1 MSVGS
6 DVRKKIELWFEAF
19 GHLVY
24 QYRWVSLILMLVL
37 LGGLGTQLPKLRIDT
52 STEGFYH
59 EEDPALLTYN
69 EFRRQFGRDDLIIVA
84 IEPTDVFDQNILKK
98 LKAFHKDLEK
108 EVPYIDDIISMVNV
122 RNTRGE
128 GDRLIVEDLLEK
140 WPEDEAALTALR
152 QRVMSNPLYLNR
164 LISED
169 GRFTAVAIKMNT
181 YTSLGIKADA
191 LQGFDEAE
199 PTAPDIY
206 SEAVQDN
213 LNMEGQADVST
224 GKPPFLT
231 DKEKS
236 AAVEAVQNVLSRY
249 QAPDFKLFHA
259 GSPAVEQ
266 VTKQLMLKDQSRFVA
281 LVILTIGL
289 CLLVMFRRI
298 SGVLLPLLV
307 VACALVSTLGLM
319 AVFKVPIKPP
329 TMTLPSLLLAVG
341 VTYSIHILS
350 LFYRRF
356 KETGDREEAICQSL
370 GHSVLAIVMTSLT
383 TAAGLA
389 SFSTSNVAPIADLG
403 IFACIGVML
412 AMIYTI
418 ILMPTF
424 LAIIPIRIKGRA
436 GAPSSRTL
444 MDRVLD
450 ATADFATS
458 YPKGIIIMSSI
469 LLVLSIFGASRLN
482 FSHNVLTWLPKN
494 IPVRQATEKIDH
506 DLKGTVALEV
516 IVDTKRENGLY
527 NVEILNKLED
537 LARQIEEINEGDLFV
552 GKATSV
558 VDILKEIHKAL
569 NENRAEF
576 YAIPKDSK
584 LIPQEFLLF
593 ENSGS
598 DDLEDVVDSQFS
610 QARFTI
616 KVPWL
621 DALWYVPFIDHI
633 ESLFQQALGDKAT
646 ITVTGMMAL
655 LGRSFH
661 AAIHSA
667 AASYVIAGIVIT
679 LMMIVMIGSI
689 GLGLISMI
697 PSLLA
702 ILLVMGIMVL
712 FGFPFDMF
720 TMLIGSI
727 AIGLAVDNMIHLMH
741 NFRRYYGE
749 TNNIRL
755 AFRETFHTAGRAL
768 LVATVV
774 LSLGFFIYMFASM
787 NNLFHFGLLTGIAII
802 LALVANF
809 ILAPAFVT
817 LITRP
822 ASPAEKEVNHY
833 ENYK

>member
-1 MSVGS
+1 MAVGS
-6 DVRKKIELWFEAF
+6 GVRKKIELWFEAF

-37 LGGLGTQLPKLRIDT
+37 VGGMSTQLPKLTFDI

-59 EEDPALLTYN
+59 KKDPALLTYN

-84 IEPTDVFDQNILKK
+84 IEPTDVFDQNFLTK
-98 LKAFHKDLEK
+98 LKSFHKDLEK
-108 EVPYIDDIISMVNV
+108 EVPYIDDITSMVNA

-140 WPEDEAALTALR
+140 WPEDEAALTAMR

-169 GRFTAVAIKMNT
+169 GRFTSVVIKMNR
-181 YTSLGIKADA
+181 YTSLGIKVDA

-199 PTAPDIY
+199 PTA
-206 SEAVQDN
+206 SVG
-213 LNMEGQADVST
+213 GQADASIEEPT
-224 GKPPFLT
+224 FLT
-231 DKEKS
+231 YEEKS
-236 AAVEAVQNVLSRY
+236 AAVEAVQKVLSRY
-249 QAPDFKLFHA
+249 QAPDFKLFLA
-259 GSPAVEQ
+259 GSPVVEH
-266 VTKQLMLKDQSRFVA
+266 VTIQLMLKDQSRFVA

-289 CLLVMFRRI
+289 CLFVMFRRI
-298 SGVLLPLLV
+298 SGVLLPLFV
-307 VACALVSTLGLM
+307 VACAVVSTLGLM
-319 AVFKVPIKPP
+319 AVFKVPIKAP
-329 TMTLPSLLLAVG
+329 TMVLPSLLLAVG
-341 VTYSIHILS
+341 VTDSIHILS
-350 LFYRRF
+350 LFYQRL
-356 KETGDREEAICQSL
+356 KKPGDREQAICDAL
-370 GHSVLAIVMTSLT
+370 GHSALAIVMTSLT

-389 SFSTSNVAPIADLG
+389 SFATAQLASIAGLG
-403 IFACIGVML
+403 IFASIGVML
-412 AMIYTI
+412 AMVYTI
-418 ILMPTF
+418 ILLPTF

-436 GAPSSRTL
+436 GVPGSRTL
-444 MDRVLD
+444 IDRILD
-450 ATADFATS
+450 ATADFATG
-458 YPKGIIIMSSI
+458 YPKVIIAVSLILLALSI
-469 LLVLSIFGASRLN
+469 LGVSRLT
-482 FSHNVLTWLPKN
+482 FSHNVLTWLPKG
-494 IPVRQATEKIDH
+494 IPVRLDTEKIDH
-506 DLKGTVALEV
+506 ELRGSVVLEV

-527 NVEILNKLED
+527 DVEILNKLEG
-537 LARQIEEINEGDLFV
+537 LARKIEEINEGDLFV

-569 NENRAEF
+569 NENRPEF
-576 YAIPKDSK
+576 YAIPQDSK

-621 DALWYVPFIDHI
+621 DALWYVPFIDHVQ
-633 ESLFQQALGDKAT
+633 SLFQQALGHEAT

-655 LGRSFH
+655 LGSSVH
-661 AAIHSA
+661 ASIHSA

-712 FGFPFDMF
+712 FDFPFDMF
-720 TMLIGSI
+720 TMLVGSI
-727 AIGLAVDNMIHLMH
+727 AVGLAVDNMIHLMH

-749 TNNIRL
+749 TNNTRL

-822 ASPAEKEVNHY
+822 APPAEKEVHHY

>member
-1 MSVGS
+1 MPVGS
-6 DVRKKIELWFEAF
+6 GVRKKIELWFEAF

-37 LGGLGTQLPKLRIDT
+37 LGGLGTQLPKLTFDT

-84 IEPTDVFDQNILKK
+84 IEPTDVFNQNFLKK

-122 RNTRGE
+122 RNTRGDE
-128 GDRLIVEDLLEK
+128 DRLIVEDLLEK
-140 WPEDEAALTALR
+140 WPEDEAALAALR

-164 LISED
+164 VISED
-169 GRFTAVAIKMNT
+169 GRFTTVVIKMNS
-181 YTSLGIKADA
+181 YTSLGIEADA

-199 PTAPDIY
+199 PTASDRDR
-206 SEAVQDN
+206 EAVQEKF
-213 LNMEGQADVST
+213 NMGGEADVSIEESA
-224 GKPPFLT
+224 FLT

-236 AAVEAVQNVLSRY
+236 AAVEAVQKVISRY
-249 QAPDFKLFHA
+249 QAPDFKLFRA
-259 GSPAVEQ
+259 GSPVVDQ
-266 VTKQLMLKDQSRFVA
+266 VCKQLMMKDQSRFVA

-289 CLLVMFRRI
+289 CLLIMFRRI

-319 AVFKVPIKPP
+319 AVFKVPIKHP
-329 TMTLPSLLLAVG
+329 TMVLPSFLLAVG
-341 VTYSIHILS
+341 VTASIHILS
-350 LFYRRF
+350 IFYQSF
-356 KETGDREEAICQSL
+356 KKTGDREEAICHAL
-370 GHSVLAIVMTSLT
+370 GHSALAIVMTSLT

-389 SFSTSNVAPIADLG
+389 SFATAQIAPIADLG
-403 IFACIGVML
+403 VFASIGVML
-412 AMIYTI
+412 AMVYTI
-418 ILMPTF
+418 ILLPTF
-424 LAIIPIRIKGRA
+424 LAITPMRIKGRV
-436 GAPSSRTL
+436 GEPSSRTL
-444 MDRVLD
+444 MDRVLE

-458 YPKGIIIMSSI
+458 YPKGIIAVSLI
-469 LLVLSIFGASRLN
+469 LLAVSTLGASRLT
-482 FSHNVLTWLPKN
+482 FSHNILTWLPKG
-494 IPVRQATEKIDH
+494 IPVRQATVKIDH
-506 DLKGTVALEV
+506 ELKGSVVLEV

-527 NVEILNKLED
+527 EVETLNKLEG
-537 LARQIEEINEGDLFV
+537 LAREIEKINEGDLFV

-569 NENRAEF
+569 NENRPEF
-576 YAIPKDSK
+576 YVVPQDPK

-621 DALWYVPFIDHI
+621 DAFRYVPFMNHV
-633 ESLFQQALGDKAT
+633 ESLFQQALGNKAT

-655 LGRSFH
+655 MGGSVH

-667 AASYVIAGIVIT
+667 AVSYVIAGIVIT
-679 LMMIVMIGSI
+679 VMMIMMIGSI

-702 ILLVMGIMVL
+702 ILLVMNIMVL

-727 AIGLAVDNMIHLMH
+727 AVGLAVDNMIHLMH

-749 TNNIRL
+749 TNNTRL

-768 LVATVV
+768 LIATVV
-774 LSLGFFIYMFASM
+774 LSLSFFIYMFASM
-787 NNLFHFGLLTGIAII
+787 NNLFHFGLLTGTAII

-809 ILAPAFVT
+809 LLAPAFIT
-817 LITRP
+817 LINRP
-822 ASPAEKEVNHY
+822 ALPAEKEVNHH
-833 ENYK
+833 EG

>member
-1 MSVGS
+1 MSVGLGI
-6 DVRKKIELWFEAF
+6 RKRIEFWFEAF

-24 QYRWVSLILMLVL
+24 KYRLVSLILMLIL
-37 LGGLGTQLPKLRIDT
+37 LAGLGTQLPKLTFDT

-84 IEPTDVFDQNILKK
+84 IEPTDVFDQNFFKK

-164 LISED
+164 VISED
-169 GRFTAVAIKMNT
+169 GRFTAVAIKMNS
-181 YTSLGIKADA
+181 YTSLGIKEDA
-191 LQGFDEAE
+191 LQFFDDAE
-199 PTAPDIY
+199 PTAP
-206 SEAVQDN
+206 VG
-213 LNMEGQADVST
+213 GQADVSIEEPT
-224 GKPPFLT
+224 FLT
-231 DKEKS
+231 DKEKRE
-236 AAVEAVQNVLSRY
+236 AVEAVQKVLNRY
-249 QAPDFKLFHA
+249 QAPDFKLFLA
-259 GSPAVEQ
+259 GSPVVEQ
-266 VTKQLMLKDQSRFVA
+266 VTLQLMMKDQSRFVA

-289 CLLVMFRRI
+289 CLFVMFRRI
-298 SGVLLPLLV
+298 SSVLLPLFV
-307 VACALVSTLGLM
+307 VASALVSTLSLM
-319 AVFKVPIKPP
+319 AIFRVPIKHA

-350 LFYRRF
+350 LFYQQF
-356 KETGDREEAICQSL
+356 KKTRDREEAICQSL

-389 SFSTSNVAPIADLG
+389 SFATSQLVHIADLG
-403 IFACIGVML
+403 IFASIGVML
-412 AMIYTI
+412 AMVYTI

-424 LAIIPIRIKGRA
+424 LAITPMRIKSRA
-436 GAPSSRTL
+436 GVPSGRTL
-444 MDRVLD
+444 MDRLLD

-458 YPKGIIIMSSI
+458 YPKGIIAVCLILFALSI
-469 LLVLSIFGASRLN
+469 LGASKLT

-506 DLKGTVALEV
+506 ELKGTVALEV
-516 IVDTKRENGLY
+516 IVDTKQENGLY
-527 NVEILNKLED
+527 DVEILNKLGD
-537 LARQIEEINEGDLFV
+537 LARKIEEINEGDLFV

-558 VDILKEIHKAL
+558 TDILKEINKAL
-569 NENRAEF
+569 NENRPEF
-576 YAIPKDSK
+576 YVIPQDPK

-610 QARFTI
+610 KARFTI

-621 DALWYVPFIDHI
+621 DALWYVPFIDNI
-633 ESLFQQALGDKAT
+633 ESLFQQALGYKAT

-655 LGRSFH
+655 LGRSVH
-661 AAIHSA
+661 ASIHSA

-702 ILLVMGIMVL
+702 ILLVMGIMIL
-712 FGFPFDMF
+712 FDFPFDMF

-727 AIGLAVDNMIHLMH
+727 AVGLAVDNMIHLMH

-749 TNNIRL
+749 TNNTRL

-768 LVATVV
+768 VVATVV
-774 LSLGFFIYMFASM
+774 LSIGFFIYMFASM
-787 NNLFHFGLLTGIAII
+787 NNLFHFGLLTGITII

-822 ASPAEKEVNHY
+822 APPAEKEVHHN